1 MWLSSWGVACLR
13 RGLSRREGVR
23 RVRRASGAPG
33 GRACAENPAPDGH
46 PCACCIR
53 YSRKPGCGRNCGLVP
68 QTSILR
74 LGLPSLAGRMRN
86 PFNPQYLISHLTN
99 SNGCGNLYTKVLL
112 TVSPFR
118 PSLLPLL
125 RVCFRNR
132 RLVPSSAPRNVNI
145 STILS
150 TLRILPVATGV
161 YPNPFR
167 LPIPEPSPI
176 PFRINI
182 CKSVS
187 KQTTSTP
194 FRIIHLC
201 KTRRGEGLLLTS
213 HVQFSVLPSQFHLY
227 FCLPRPG
234 RGGKSHVLSSLP
246 PLGRSLRSF
255 SHSLPLFSIAC
266 GLFSQ
271 NAGGLIP

>member
-1 MWLSSWGVACLR
+1 
-13 RGLSRREGVR
+13 
-23 RVRRASGAPG
+23 
-33 GRACAENPAPDGH
+33 
-46 PCACCIR
+46 
-53 YSRKPGCGRNCGLVP
+53 
-68 QTSILR
+68 
-74 LGLPSLAGRMRN
+74 MRN

-99 SNGCGNLYTKVLL
+99 SNGCGNLKTKVLL

-150 TLRILPVATGV
+150 TLRILPVAAGV

-176 PFRINI
+176 PFRINT

-213 HVQFSVLPSQFHLY
+213 HAQFSVSCVLPSQCPLC

-234 RGGKSHVLSSLP
+234 RGRKSHVLSSLP
-246 PLGRSLRSF
+246 PLCRSLRSF
-255 SHSLPLFSIAC
+255 SHSVPLFSIAC
-266 GLFSQ
+266 SLFSQ
-271 NAGGLIP
+271 NTGGWGTPGGPAQADIVAGRAGEHPPPQRGPRKSERCRSEVKGKMRPSAWARPSSVRIN

>member
-1 MWLSSWGVACLR
+1 
-13 RGLSRREGVR
+13 
-23 RVRRASGAPG
+23 
-33 GRACAENPAPDGH
+33 
-46 PCACCIR
+46 
-53 YSRKPGCGRNCGLVP
+53 
-68 QTSILR
+68 
-74 LGLPSLAGRMRN
+74 
-86 PFNPQYLISHLTN
+86 
-99 SNGCGNLYTKVLL
+99 
-112 TVSPFR
+112 VSPFR
-118 PSLLPLL
+118 PFLLPQP
-125 RVCFRNR
+125 RVYFRNR
-132 RLVPSSAPRNVNI
+132 RLVPSSAPRGVNI
-145 STILS
+145 SPVLS

-213 HVQFSVLPSQFHLY
+213 HVQFSVLPSQCPLC

-271 NAGGLIP
+271 NAGGWGTPRRPSSGRHSGGKSVGTRLGMRALQKRSQRQDAAFGLGALKRRPYNSGVSETDGNRSLSIF

>member
-1 MWLSSWGVACLR
+1 MSPLR
-13 RGLSRREGVR
+13 
-23 RVRRASGAPG
+23 
-33 GRACAENPAPDGH
+33 
-46 PCACCIR
+46 
-53 YSRKPGCGRNCGLVP
+53 
-68 QTSILR
+68 
-74 LGLPSLAGRMRN
+74 
-86 PFNPQYLISHLTN
+86 PF
-99 SNGCGNLYTKVLL
+99 
-112 TVSPFR
+112 
-118 PSLLPLL
+118 LLPQL
-125 RVCFRNR
+125 RVYFRNR

-176 PFRINI
+176 PFRINT

-201 KTRRGEGLLLTS
+201 KTRRREGLLLTS
-213 HVQFSVLPSQFHLY
+213 HVQFSVSCVLPSQCPPCP
-227 FCLPRPG
+227 CLPRPG

-266 GLFSQ
+266 RLFSQ
-271 NAGGLIP
+271 NAGGWGTPRRPSSGRHSGAKSVGTRLGMRALQKQRQRQDAAFGLGALKRRPYNSGISGTDGNRSLSIF